1 MRFTDKGIAALKPKA
16 ERYEAWEDGRTGF
29 GVRVSP
35 AGRKSWVF
43 MYRFEGTPRRMTFG
57 TYPQRGLADARVDLA
72 IAKQKLKAGTDPG
85 AELTAKRKSDREA
98 PTVSDLVEEYLEK
111 WERPKKR
118 TAAENERVL
127 RKDVSPR
134 WGKRKAQNVTRR
146 DVIVLL
152 DDIVARGAPIQANRT
167 LALVRK
173 MFNFAISRDIVEV
186 NPCHMVSAPGTERQ
200 RDRVLRDAEI
210 KGFWEGLPGTGMAP
224 AIQLAM
230 KFQLVTVQRKGEV
243 ATVERDEIDF
253 DNAMWTIPAEK
264 AKNNLAHR
272 VPLSSMAVGILK
284 DAEKLKGNRQW
295 VFPSPR
301 TNGGITSRSVDQALQ
316 RNLATLEVAHFTPH
330 DLRRTASSKMTGD
343 LGISRLTV
351 SKILNHV
358 ERGVTAVYDRHSYDK
373 EKRQALDAWGRRLE
387 EILSGET
394 GAQAANVV
402 RLTGG

>member
-72 IAKQKLKAGTDPG
+72 IAKQRLQAGVDPG
-85 AELTAKRKSDREA
+85 AELTTKRTADREA
-98 PTVSDLVEEYLEK
+98 PSVNELIEEYLEK
-111 WERPKKR
+111 WERPTKR
-118 TAAENERVL
+118 TASETARVL

-134 WGKRKAQNVTRR
+134 WGKRKAQNIKRR

-210 KGFWEGLPGTGMAP
+210 KGFWEGLPDTDMAP
-224 AIQLAM
+224 AIQLAL

-243 ATVERDEIDF
+243 VTVEREEIDF
-253 DNAMWTIPAEK
+253 DNAVWTIPAEK
-264 AKNNLAHR
+264 TKNNLAHR
-272 VPLSSMAVGILK
+272 VPLSSVAMGILT
-284 DAEKLKGNRQW
+284 DAEELDGDHRW

-301 TNGGITSRSVDQALQ
+301 TNGGITDRAVDHALQ
-316 RNLATLEVAHFTPH
+316 RNLAALEVAHFTPH

-343 LGISRLTV
+343 LGISRLTI

-358 ERGVTAVYDRHSYDK
+358 ERGVTAVYDRHSYDH

-387 EILSGET
+387 EILSGKTE
-394 GAQAANVV
+394 AQAANVV
-402 RLTGG
+402 RLGGG